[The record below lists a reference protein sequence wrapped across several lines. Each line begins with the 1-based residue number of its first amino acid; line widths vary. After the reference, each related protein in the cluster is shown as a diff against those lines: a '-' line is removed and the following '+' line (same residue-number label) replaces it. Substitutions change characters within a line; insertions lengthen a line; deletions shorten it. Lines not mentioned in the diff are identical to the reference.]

1 MKTIICILLFC
12 LSYTVIAQDKPT
24 KNDKATVEVLGNCKM
39 CKERI
44 EKAALS
50 VKGVKYASWDIPSG
64 NLSFIYNGLKTDVDS
79 VEIQISAVG
88 HDTKNY
94 TAKSSIY
101 NELPGCC
108 QYVRRGKVAA
118 PGQATK
124 H

>member
-1 MKTIICILLFC
+1 
-12 LSYTVIAQDKPT
+12 
-24 KNDKATVEVLGNCKM
+24 
-39 CKERI
+39 
-44 EKAALS
+44 
-50 VKGVKYASWDIPSG
+50 
-64 NLSFIYNGLKTDVDS
+64 VDS